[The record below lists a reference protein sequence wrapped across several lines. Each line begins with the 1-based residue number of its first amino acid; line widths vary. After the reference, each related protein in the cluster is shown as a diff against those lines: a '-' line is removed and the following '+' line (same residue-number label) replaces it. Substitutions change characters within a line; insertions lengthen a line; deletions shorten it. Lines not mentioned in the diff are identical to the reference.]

1 MFSWVKSTAQASIS
15 AALGTAEPIYGPS
28 AIQSVA
34 LQESENP
41 TYEITR
47 DDLRWHGLDTT
58 SAETQT
64 FYLEAESGHMGL
76 VQIIYSNVANIH
88 VTAQVSTKIFH
99 PDGRITW
106 SSKPLTS
113 TDFFDDTKHSFYAD
127 NIAVILSDDGKSY
140 TIKSA
145 VDPAI
150 FIDLV
155 VTQTTPGFKIG
166 KDGRTNFGIDP
177 ENPWGAI
184 RHVFLPRNTLEGFIK
199 VGDEKINFKGKA
211 MYVMALQ
218 GMKPH
223 HAAAKWNFVNFQGPT
238 YSAIMMEFTTPASYG
253 STTVNIIGISKDG
266 ELVAAGTKGECEHL
280 ASQLDDVELPEP
292 TAVKFV
298 WNATTKDGKAVE
310 AVLEEELGKK
320 IDRVDIMAEVP
331 AIIKKIAG
339 NVAGTKP
346 YMYQYRK
353 KTTME
358 IKIGD
363 EIIEEEGKLFYEA
376 TFISEL

>member
-76 VQIIYSNVANIH
+76 VQIIYSNVANLH

-106 SSKPLTS
+106 SSNPLIS
-113 TDFFDDTKHSFYAD
+113 TDYFDDTKHSFYAD
-127 NIAVILSDDGKSY
+127 NIACILSDDGKSY

-145 VDPAI
+145 VDPTI

-166 KDGRTNFGIDP
+166 KDGRTNFGTDP
-177 ENPWGAI
+177 ANPWGAI
-184 RHVFLPRNTLEGFIK
+184 RHVFWPRNTLEGFIK

-253 STTVNIIGISKDG
+253 TTTVNIIGLSKDG
-266 ELVAAGTKGECEHL
+266 ELVAAGTKGSCEHV

-310 AVLEEELGKK
+310 AVHEEELGQK

-353 KTTME
+353 KTTMK

-363 EIIEEEGKLFYEA
+363 EVIEEEGKLFYEA